1 MKRKTAPAVS
11 SVIRTHRFQETPML
25 RRQRLS
31 SLAALLAAVTCSAPV
46 LAADVDPA
54 SLYEVSTE
62 GTSTQV
68 KAGEKGTF
76 VLAIKTKAGA
86 HVSDEAPLKLEVKGS
101 QLTPAKEKL
110 VLADSVAK
118 KAEGQAFADPRFEVP
133 FTTAA
138 AGKGSVDAKL
148 VFFICTEKI
157 CARQQ
162 KTFSL
167 PVEVL

>member
-1 MKRKTAPAVS
+1 ML
-11 SVIRTHRFQETPML
+11 L
-25 RRQRLS
+25 RRRRLS
-31 SLAALLAAVTCSAPV
+31 PLAALLAAVTCSAPAV
-46 LAADVDPA
+46 AADVDPA
-54 SLYEVSTE
+54 SLYEVTTE

-76 VLAIKTKAGA
+76 VLAIKSKAGA
-86 HVSDEAPLKLEVKGS
+86 HVSDEAPLKLELKGS

-110 VLADSVAK
+110 VLADSVAR

-133 FTTAA
+133 FTAAA
-138 AGKGSVDAKL
+138 AGKGSLDAKL
-148 VFFICTEKI
+148 VFFICTEKL